1 MLYRKNSQF
10 VHTNELNN
18 CKNPKKGASFMNCAY
33 SDMWLTVKWFFTDF
47 CVQVATATLG
57 PLKDAFD
64 AIGLI
69 PEIIVTIASIIGL
82 FIALNRKRWY
92 I

>member
-1 MLYRKNSQF
+1 M
-10 VHTNELNN
+10 NN
-18 CKNPKKGASFMNCAY
+18 TYANI
-33 SDMWLTVKWFFTDF
+33 WLEVKWFFTDF
-47 CVQVATATLG
+47 CVQVATAALG

-69 PEIIVTIASIIGL
+69 PKIIGAIIGIISL
-82 FIALNRKRWY
+82 LIAWHKRRWY

>member
-1 MLYRKNSQF
+1 MNS
-10 VHTNELNN
+10 
-18 CKNPKKGASFMNCAY
+18 AY
-33 SDMWLTVKWFFTDF
+33 SDMWLVIKWFFTDF
-47 CVQVATATLG
+47 CVQVATAALG

-69 PEIIVTIASIIGL
+69 PKIFVTIISVIGL
-82 FIALNRKRWY
+82 LVALNRKRWY